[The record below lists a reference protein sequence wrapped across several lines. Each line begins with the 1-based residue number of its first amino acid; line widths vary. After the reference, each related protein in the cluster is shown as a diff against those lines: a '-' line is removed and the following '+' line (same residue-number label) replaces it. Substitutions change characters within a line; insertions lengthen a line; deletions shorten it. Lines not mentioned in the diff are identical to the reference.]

1 MEYPKTPPPEVP
13 KAPVLT
19 VVAGV
24 DAAAGLSHLAS
35 NKREWRDLLLV
46 PIVVRIRRAV
56 ADDPARRDIAQIIEK
71 MGAATLLQIVKA
83 IGKEWGAV

>member
-1 MEYPKTPPPEVP
+1 
-13 KAPVLT
+13 

-56 ADDPARRDIAQIIEK
+56 ADDPARR
-71 MGAATLLQIVKA
+71 
-83 IGKEWGAV
+83 

>member
-1 MEYPKTPPPEVP
+1 MLSPATLGGYVAVEYPKTPPPEVP
-13 KAPVLT
+13 KAPEAPVLT

-56 ADDPARRDIAQIIEK
+56 ADDPARR
-71 MGAATLLQIVKA
+71 
-83 IGKEWGAV
+83 